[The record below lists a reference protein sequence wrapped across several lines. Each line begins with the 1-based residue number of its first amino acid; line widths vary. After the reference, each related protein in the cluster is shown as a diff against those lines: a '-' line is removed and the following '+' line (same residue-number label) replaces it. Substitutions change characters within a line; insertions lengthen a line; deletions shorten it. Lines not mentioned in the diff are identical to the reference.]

1 MTAQPDEVDPFALL
15 TAAQVAMHCKVSV
28 AAVTNWVRRGHL
40 NAAVDDDG
48 NELRD
53 SRGKR
58 MYRLV
63 DAAKADAKMAERR
76 ERMALRILASSVAA

>member
-1 MTAQPDEVDPFALL
+1 MTGEPAEIDPFALL
-15 TAAQVAMHCKVSV
+15 TAAQVAMRCKVSV

-48 NELRD
+48 NEILD

-63 DAAKADAKMAERR
+63 DAARADAKMAERR
-76 ERMALRILASSVAA
+76 ERMALRILASSAA